1 MKLMKKISLLLFVC
15 ILFTSSCAK
24 RNDNEPV
31 FKIET
36 TEGTIIVKLYAKTPQ
51 HRDNFMKLV
60 EANLYEGVLFHRV
73 IKDFMIQAGDPDSK
87 NAGPKVVL
95 GSGDV
100 GYTVPSEIVF
110 PKYYHK
116 KGAVA
121 AARQGD
127 DVNPERASSG
137 CQFYIVKGK
146 VFTDAELN
154 ALEQKKSI
162 KYTEQQRADYK
173 TVGGTPHLDNAYT
186 VFGEV
191 IDGIEI
197 ASNIS
202 LVKTGKYD
210 RPLEDVRI
218 LKIKR
223 IK

>member
-1 MKLMKKISLLLFVC
+1 
-15 ILFTSSCAK
+15 
-24 RNDNEPV
+24 
-31 FKIET
+31 
-36 TEGTIIVKLYAKTPQ
+36 
-51 HRDNFMKLV
+51 
-60 EANLYEGVLFHRV
+60 
-73 IKDFMIQAGDPDSK
+73 MIQAGDPDSK

>member
-1 MKLMKKISLLLFVC
+1 MRKLSFLLLAC

-24 RNDNEPV
+24 RNDKEPV
-31 FKIET
+31 FKIKT
-36 TEGTIIVKLYAKTPQ
+36 TEGTIVVKLYAETPK

-60 EANLYEGVLFHRV
+60 KAGVYEGVLFHRV

-87 NAGPKVVL
+87 NAGPKASL

-100 GYTVPSEIVF
+100 GYTVPAEFVY

-116 KGAVA
+116 KGALA
-121 AARQGD
+121 AAREGD
-127 DVNPERASSG
+127 DANPERASSG

-146 VFTDAELN
+146 VFTDAQLDV
-154 ALEQKKSI
+154 LEQKKGI
-162 KYTEQQRADYK
+162 KLTEQQRTDYK
-173 TVGGTPHLDNAYT
+173 TIGGTPHLDGAYT

-191 IDGIEI
+191 IEGLEI

-202 LVKTGKYD
+202 LVKTGKMD

>member
-1 MKLMKKISLLLFVC
+1 MKKLGLFILAC
-15 ILFTSSCAK
+15 TLFTSSCAK
-24 RNDNEPV
+24 RNNNEPV
-31 FKIET
+31 FKIKT
-36 TEGTIIVKLYAKTPQ
+36 TQGTIVVKLYAETPL

-60 EANLYEGVLFHRV
+60 EAELYEGVLFHRV
-73 IKDFMIQAGDPDSK
+73 IKDFMIQAGDPESK
-87 NAGPKVVL
+87 NAGTKAML

-100 GYTVPSEIVF
+100 GYTVPAEIVF

-116 KGAVA
+116 KGALA

-154 ALEQKKSI
+154 ALEQKKGI
-162 KYTEQQRADYK
+162 KYTEQQRTDYK
-173 TVGGTPHLDNAYT
+173 TIGGTPHLDGAYT

-210 RPLEDVRI
+210 RPVEDVRI

-223 IK
+223 KK

>member
-191 IDGIEI
+191 IDGTEI

>member
-1 MKLMKKISLLLFVC
+1 MKKISLLLFVC